1 MRRVRWAMVTVGAVT
16 ATGVAAA
23 GAAPVGVSDG
33 IRTQVVVDGQAQPVF
48 ASSAAG
54 WIVKEAWVT
63 VPVDSDRDGRP
74 DRAHIRYA
82 VAKDAPARVPVIMV
96 ASPYWT
102 GVNDVANHD
111 VDHDLYDPGDRD
123 GTRRAPARAGGGG
136 QLLDPWTASTWIS
149 RGFGYV
155 EFESL
160 GTGGSTGCPTTGG
173 ANETLGP
180 KAAIDWL
187 GGRARAVDAGGRA
200 VTAAWSNG
208 RVGMIGT
215 SYDGTLPNAVA
226 TTGVEGLEAIIP
238 VSAISDWYG
247 YYRAGGAVV
256 APGGYQGEDAD
267 VLAKFVL
274 TRAGRS
280 VCQPVINS
288 LARHQDR
295 VTGDMSA
302 FWAQRSY
309 LRDAGKVRAAVYV
322 AHGLQDWNVKPSQAG
337 LWYRALRAQGTP
349 AKIYWH
355 QWGHG
360 GTPPFYEQNRWFTRY
375 VLGVRNGVESDPR
388 AIIATE
394 NHDYPRYADWP
405 VPGSTP
411 RVARLADLTLRAGS
425 PGRLLTFA
433 DDPRQTLPAFTTT
446 PKRATGLAFATA
458 PLTANARLSGFA
470 SADLRLALGQGNA
483 NLSIGVFDLDP
494 RGRATLITQG
504 WADPQNRNSLWRT
517 DPITPGQFM
526 RVRVDLE
533 ANDHVIAKGHRIG
546 ITILQSDHEF
556 TIRPPAGKT
565 MTIDTRAS
573 TITLPLT
580 QPLSLP

>member
-1 MRRVRWAMVTVGAVT
+1 MKRTVWAAGATAAAVGVGVTT
-16 ATGVAAA
+16 A
-23 GAAPVGVSDG
+23 GAAPTGASDG

-48 ASSAAG
+48 AVRPAD
-54 WIVKEAWVT
+54 WIVKEAWVS
-63 VPVDSDRDGRP
+63 VPVDSDHDGRP

-82 VAKDAPARVPVIMV
+82 VAKDAPQRVPVIMV
-96 ASPYWT
+96 ASPYWV
-102 GVNDVANHD
+102 GVNDVANHN
-111 VDHDLYDPGDRD
+111 VDHDLYDPD
-123 GTRRAPARAGGGG
+123 TRAGARQPGHERATGGG
-136 QLLDPWTASTWIS
+136 VQLLDRWTAATWIS

-173 ANETLGP
+173 ANESLGP

-187 GGRARAVDAGGRA
+187 NGRASAVDASGRA
-200 VTAAWSNG
+200 VAAGWSNG

-238 VSAISDWYG
+238 ISAISDWYG

-256 APGGYQGEDAD
+256 APEGYQGEDAD

-274 TRAGRS
+274 TRANRAI
-280 VCQPVINS
+280 CKPVINT
-288 LARHQDR
+288 LARQQDR
-295 VTGDMSA
+295 VTGDLNS

-309 LRDAGKVRAAVYV
+309 LADVSRVKAAVYV

-349 AKIYWH
+349 AKIFWH

-360 GTPPFYEQNRWFTRY
+360 GPPPLYEQNRWFTRY

-388 AIIATE
+388 AIIETPE
-394 NHDYPRYADWP
+394 GTSPRYADWP
-405 VPGSTP
+405 LPGSA
-411 RVARLADLTLRAGS
+411 ARTTTLADLTLRAGAS
-425 PGRLLTFA
+425 GRLLTFA
-433 DDPRQTLPAFTTT
+433 DDPRQSLIPFTTSPT
-446 PKRATGLAFATA
+446 RSTGLAFATV
-458 PLTANARLSGFA
+458 PLTANTRLSGFA

-483 NLSIGVFDLDP
+483 NLSIGVFDLNA
-494 RGRATLITQG
+494 RGMATLITQG

-517 DPITPGQFM
+517 DAITPGQFM

-546 ITILQSDHEF
+546 VTILQSDHEF

-580 QPLSLP
+580 QPLP